1 VTYTV
6 EPNGTNRQRSGTFTV
21 AGQSVTVRQKR

>member
-6 EPNGTNRQRSGTFTV
+6 EPNGTNRQRSGTLTV